1 MHVDRTMDVENRRRV
16 RDFALGDANRDN
28 HATVFHSLAVDV
40 RLVLMDIRAEQA
52 MPQASF
58 PYTG

>member
-16 RDFALGDANRDN
+16 RDFALGDANRND
-28 HATVFHSLAVDV
+28 HAAIFHGLAVDA
-40 RLVLMDIRAEQA
+40 RLVLMHIRAEQA